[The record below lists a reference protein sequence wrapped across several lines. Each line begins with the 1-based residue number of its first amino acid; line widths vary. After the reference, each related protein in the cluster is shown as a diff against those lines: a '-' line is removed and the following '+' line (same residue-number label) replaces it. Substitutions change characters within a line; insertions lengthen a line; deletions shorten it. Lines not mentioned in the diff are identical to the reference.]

1 VVFVEGCACEERCT
15 CEEPGANAYLM
26 YLSLQVPR
34 FRTVMTRS
42 MVDAPAEA
50 EILDHS
56 HISFPEVRPVY
67 DMPLI
72 VGRSLEVSLEAS
84 TVAANT
90 GYPSDGALKQ
100 TKLLHTNHAEGN
112 AEI

>member
-1 VVFVEGCACEERCT
+1 MVFVEGCACEERCT

-90 GYPSDGALKQ
+90 G
-100 TKLLHTNHAEGN
+100 
-112 AEI
+112 